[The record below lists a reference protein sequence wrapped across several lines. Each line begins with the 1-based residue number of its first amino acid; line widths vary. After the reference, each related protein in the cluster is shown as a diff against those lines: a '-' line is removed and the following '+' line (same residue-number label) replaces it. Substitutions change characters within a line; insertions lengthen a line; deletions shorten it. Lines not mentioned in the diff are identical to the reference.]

1 MPDGFITDTDSQTL
15 EDVIAL
21 ARKKKIGDFDENGE
35 LTPSFKSYVEQL
47 VLYATGED
55 KIWSEPQALLARAAA
70 AWKHAQTRKAGQNK
84 ISLRIEEGKSWSEKR
99 MVLDIVTDDKP
110 FLVDS
115 ISTALAEHGKP
126 VSFFSNAVVA
136 VSRSA
141 TGKREADVTQSAVR
155 ESMIHVEMD
164 PPVIDNEVDA
174 LHDEIEAV
182 LADVAI
188 AVEDWEPMRARLGA
202 CIAQLERSRL
212 PGVKVDEQREAVQF
226 LKWLWDNRFAFL
238 GVRHFNKVGEDDDTQ
253 LVIDPEKE
261 LGILR
266 APDRNVLTSTF
277 QPDGKLSPAVASFLA
292 SKEPILIAKSSTK
305 SLVHRRVYMDYVAVK
320 NFAPDG
326 TAIGEELFVG
336 LFTAEAYNR
345 PASDIP
351 LIRAKVDAVLENT
364 AFAPGGHNEKA
375 LVNILE
381 SCPRDELFQVDV
393 ETLTETALG
402 ILRLYKRPRVKLF
415 LRRDRFD
422 RFISAMLFVPRDR
435 FNSEIRERAGQ
446 MLAETFDGRVLSF
459 TPFFG
464 DAALV
469 RVHYIIGITPGAPE
483 GPGMGELTWRVRQIC
498 RNWNDGLLETMRE
511 AYDGAMPAALYAKYE
526 KAFDAGYRE
535 RTAPQGTLN
544 DITALERLADEPL
557 VVRAYRKPGDHD
569 KSVRLKIYKRG
580 APMSLSNLI
589 PTIENLGLSVLQE
602 AGYQVS
608 PYGAAKGGSWIH
620 DFATEQSG
628 GQPIALDEVKETFE
642 ETILA
647 VLEGRTE
654 DDGFNE
660 LVLTAGV
667 TWREAWLL
675 RAAAKHHMQAGF
687 AYSLSYIQEA
697 LSNHPSIARL
707 LIAAFHARFNPDGP
721 ANADDRIKDVEA
733 ADGAIEDALN
743 DVASLDEDRI
753 IRRYRTLFAAI
764 TRTNYYQRL
773 PDGAVKTYISF
784 KVDSSK
790 VAEIPE
796 PKPYRE
802 IFVSGPRVDG
812 VHLRFG
818 PVARGGLRWSDRRE
832 DFRTEVLGLVK
843 AQRVKNAVIVPT
855 GSKGGFY
862 PKQLPAG
869 GDRAAIYEEGR
880 EAYKVFIRGL
890 LDLTDNIV
898 AGEPKTPPRLV
909 RWDDPDPYLVVA
921 ADKGTAA
928 FSDTANAISEE
939 YGFWLGDAFASG
951 GSAGYDHKVMGITAR
966 GAWEAVKRHFREIG
980 KDIQAEPFTA
990 AGVGDMSGDVFGNGM
1005 LLSEQTKLVA
1015 AFDHRDIF
1023 IDPNP
1028 DLAKSYKE
1036 RKRLFEL
1043 PRSSWA
1049 DYDKKLIS
1057 KGGGVFS
1064 RSAKSIKLTPEIC
1077 AALDITEKELAP
1089 NELIRAILKAPVE
1102 LFWLGGIGTYFKAET
1117 EENWRVG
1124 DRANDPV
1131 RINAGEIRFAVAG
1144 EGANLGFT
1152 QLARIDYARN
1162 GGRINTDAIDNS
1174 AGVDSSDHEV
1184 NIKILLS
1191 NAIEHGELKREDRN
1205 DLLASMTEDVAEH
1218 VLRHNYD
1225 QTRAITQMEA
1235 TAPSELDVYARFMTT
1250 LEREGRLDRA
1260 IEYLPDA
1267 ERLASMRKQGLGPT
1281 RPDLA
1286 VLLAYAKMWL
1296 FDELTQSEGMDDPLF
1311 ERELIAY
1318 FPDALQ
1324 QFGRAIVTHQLRRE
1338 IIATRLSNEIVDTC
1352 GVSFVQRAAETSG
1365 VDFAV
1370 ISLAYE
1376 AVRRIFNLNEFSAA
1390 VDALDNKA
1398 PASLQTGLYLEASR
1412 LLGEQ
1417 TFHLLGDTQ
1426 AKDKLARNGLKAVVE
1441 QYEAAV
1447 AEFKTALP
1455 DILPE
1460 DAATA
1465 LEDRRQAWINDT
1477 APKDLAGEAAAI
1489 PALEFAF
1496 DIVNLANETG
1506 WSNPGVGGVFFAVG
1520 RMFNIDAMRNKARA
1534 EPPADHF
1541 DRIAIRQIIEDLTA
1555 RQRVLTA
1562 HVIAAAG
1569 GEPKGAPSKWT
1580 EKVVAKW
1587 SETAKDAIALY
1598 DESTAS
1604 LDLKGPVSVGKF
1616 SLFTRRLDEL
1626 AADTAR

>member
-1 MPDGFITDTDSQTL
+1 MPEGFITDTDSRIL

-21 ARKKKIGDFDENGE
+21 AEKKKAGDIDENGV
-35 LTPSFKSYVEQL
+35 LAPAFKSYLEQL

-55 KIWSEPQALLARAAA
+55 KIWTEPQALLNRASA
-70 AWKHAQTRKAGQNK
+70 AWKHAQTRKPDESRV
-84 ISLRIEEGKSWSEKR
+84 SLRIEEGKSWTERR

-115 ISTALAEHGKP
+115 ISAALADHGKP

-136 VSRSA
+136 VARDA
-141 TGKREADVTQSAVR
+141 KGKRDPKAPQASFR

-164 PPVIDNEVDA
+164 PPVAENELEA
-174 LHDEIEAV
+174 LHDEIGAV
-182 LADVAI
+182 LNDVAI

-212 PGVKVDEQREAVQF
+212 PGVKPDEQREAVQF

-238 GVRHFNKVGEDDDTQ
+238 GVRHFDKVGEGDDIQ
-253 LVIDPEKE
+253 LAVDADRD

-266 APDRNVLTSTF
+266 APERQVLQSTF

-292 SKEPILIAKSSTK
+292 SKEPILVAKSSTK
-305 SLVHRRVYMDYVAVK
+305 SLIHRRVYMDYVAVK

-326 TAIGEELFVG
+326 TAIGEDLFVG

-351 LIRAKVDAVLENT
+351 LVRAKVHAVLENT
-364 AFAPGGHNEKA
+364 AFTPGGHNEKA

-393 ETLTETALG
+393 ETLTEMALG

-415 LRRDRFD
+415 MRRDRFD

-435 FNSEIRERAGQ
+435 FNSEVRERTAQ
-446 MLAETFDGRVLSF
+446 LLAETFDGRVLSF

-469 RVHYIIGITPGAPE
+469 RVHYIIGIKPGAPE
-483 GPGMGELTWRVRQIC
+483 GPGMGELTWQVRQIC
-498 RNWNDGLLETMRE
+498 RNWNDGLLEAMRE
-511 AYDGAMPAALYAKYE
+511 AHDGATPAALYAKYE

-535 RTAPQGTLN
+535 RTSPKGTLY
-544 DITALERLADEPL
+544 DIDALERLENEPM
-557 VVRAYRKPGDHD
+557 VVRAYRRPDDSD
-569 KSVRLKIYKRG
+569 KTVRIKIYKRG
-580 APMSLSNLI
+580 APMTLSKLI

-602 AGYQVS
+602 ASYQVS
-608 PYGAAKGGSWIH
+608 PYGKKKDCWIH
-620 DFATEQSG
+620 DFMTEQSG
-628 GQPIALDEVKETFE
+628 GQQVALDEVREAFE

-647 VLEGRTE
+647 VLEERTE

-667 TWREAWLL
+667 NWREAWLL

-687 AYSLSYIQEA
+687 AYSQSYIQEA
-697 LSNHPSIARL
+697 LGNHPAIARL
-707 LIAAFHARFNPDGP
+707 LITAFHARFNPDGP
-721 ANADDRIKDVEA
+721 SNADARIKDVEA
-733 ADGAIEDALN
+733 ADAAIEDALN
-743 DVASLDEDRI
+743 NVASLDEDRI

-773 PDGAVKTYISF
+773 ADGSAKTYISF

-862 PKQLPAG
+862 PKQLPPG

-898 AGEPKTPPRLV
+898 GGEPKSPPRIV

-966 GAWEAVKRHFREIG
+966 GGWEAVKRHFREIG
-980 KDIQAEPFTA
+980 KDIQTEPFTA

-1005 LLSEQTKLVA
+1005 LLSQQTKLVA

-1023 IDPNP
+1023 IDPDP
-1028 DLAKSYKE
+1028 DPAKSWAE
-1036 RKRLFEL
+1036 RKRLFDL
-1043 PRSSWA
+1043 PRTSWQ

-1064 RSAKSIKLTPEIC
+1064 RAAKSIPLTPEIKK
-1077 AALDITEKELAP
+1077 LLNISNKELAP

-1102 LFWLGGIGTYFKAET
+1102 LFWLGGIGTYFKAED

-1124 DRANDPV
+1124 DRANDAV
-1131 RINAGEIRFAVAG
+1131 RIDASDMCMSVVG
-1144 EGANLGFT
+1144 EGANLGLT
-1152 QLARIDYARN
+1152 QLARIEYARD

-1191 NAIEHGELKREDRN
+1191 NAIEHGELKREERN

-1225 QTRAITQMEA
+1225 QTRAITQMEKS
-1235 TAPSELDVYARFMTT
+1235 APADLDVYARFMTT

-1267 ERLASMRKQGLGPT
+1267 ERLAAMRQHGLGPT

-1296 FDELTQSEGMDDPLF
+1296 FDELAKSESMDDPLF
-1311 ERELIAY
+1311 ERELVAY
-1318 FPDALQ
+1318 FPEALQ
-1324 QFGRAIVTHQLRRE
+1324 QYGHAMVTHQLRRE

-1365 VDFAV
+1365 VDFAT
-1370 ISLAYE
+1370 ITLAYE
-1376 AVRRIFNLNEFSAA
+1376 AVRRIFNLNDFAAA
-1390 VDALDNKA
+1390 VDALDNAA

-1412 LLGEQ
+1412 LLREQ
-1417 TFHLLGDTQ
+1417 TFHLLGDQ
-1426 AKDKLARNGLKAVVE
+1426 DAKERLSRNGLNAVVD

-1455 DILPE
+1455 NILPE
-1460 DAATA
+1460 EAAAA

-1496 DIVNLANETG
+1496 DIVNLAAETG

-1520 RMFNIDAMRNKARA
+1520 RLFNIDAMRDKARR

-1555 RQRVLTA
+1555 SQRVLTTR
-1562 HVIAAAG
+1562 VIAAAG
-1569 GEPKGAPSKWT
+1569 AEPKGAPAKWT
-1580 EKVVAKW
+1580 EKVIEKW
-1587 SETAKDAIALY
+1587 SATAEDAIALY
-1598 DESTAS
+1598 NESTAS
-1604 LDLKGPVSVGKF
+1604 LDLTGPVSVGKF

-1626 AADTAR
+1626 AANTAR

>member
-1 MPDGFITDTDSQTL
+1 MPEGFITDVDSQIL
-15 EDVIAL
+15 DQVIAL
-21 ARKKKIGDFDENGE
+21 AQKKKIGDLDEHGA
-35 LTPSFKSYVEQL
+35 LTPAFKSYVEQL

-55 KIWSEPQALLARAAA
+55 KIWTEPQALLHRAAS
-70 AWKHAQTRKAGQNK
+70 AWKHAQARKPGENK
-84 ISLRIEEGKSWSEKR
+84 VSLRIEDGKSWADRR

-115 ISTALAEHGKP
+115 VSAALSEAGKP

-136 VSRSA
+136 VARGPG
-141 TGKREADVTQSAVR
+141 GKRETDGQAAIR

-164 PPVIDNEVDA
+164 PPVVENEIDA
-174 LHDEIEAV
+174 LRDDINAV
-182 LADVAI
+182 LNDVAV

-202 CIAQLERSRL
+202 CIAHLERSRL
-212 PGVKVDEQREAVQF
+212 PGVKADEQREGVQF

-238 GVRHFNKVGEDDDTQ
+238 GVRHYNKVGEGDETQ
-253 LVIDPEKE
+253 LEVDPQKD

-266 APDRNVLTSTF
+266 MPGRNVLMSTF

-292 SKEPILIAKSSTK
+292 SREPILIAKSSTK
-305 SLVHRRVYMDYVAVK
+305 SLTHRRAYMDYVAVK
-320 NFAPDG
+320 NFAADG
-326 TAIGEELFVG
+326 TAIGEDLFVG

-351 LIRAKVDAVLENT
+351 LIRAKVDAVLERT

-375 LVNILE
+375 LLNILE
-381 SCPRDELFQVDV
+381 SCPRDDLFQVDV
-393 ETLTETALG
+393 DTLTEIALG

-422 RFISAMLFVPRDR
+422 RFISALLYVPRDR
-435 FNSEIRERAGQ
+435 FNSEIRERCGA
-446 MLAETFDGRVLSF
+446 MLAETFDGRVMTF

-469 RVHYIIGITPGAPE
+469 RVHYIIGIKPGAPE
-483 GPGMGELTWRVRQIC
+483 GPGLAELTRRVREIC
-498 RNWNDGLLETMRE
+498 RTWNDGLIEAMRE
-511 AYDGAMPAALYAKYE
+511 AHDGAMPAELHAKYE

-535 RTAPQGTLN
+535 RTAPEETLA
-544 DITALERLADEPL
+544 DIAALEKLGAEPM
-557 VVRAYRKPGDHD
+557 VVRAYRKRGDGEQ
-569 KSVRLKIYKRG
+569 SVRVKIYKRG
-580 APMSLSNLI
+580 EPMALSKLI
-589 PTIENLGLSVLQE
+589 PTLENLGLCVMQE
-602 AGYQVS
+602 ASHHVL
-608 PYGAAKGGSWIH
+608 PFGGGKSAFWIH
-620 DFATEQSG
+620 DFNTEQAS
-628 GQPIALDEVKETFE
+628 GQPIALSDVKEAFE

-647 VLEGRTE
+647 VLERRTE

-660 LVLTAGV
+660 LVATAGIN
-667 TWREAWLL
+667 WREAWLL

-687 AYSLSYIQEA
+687 AYSQAYIQEA
-697 LSNHPSIARL
+697 LSNHPQIARL
-707 LIAAFHARFNPDGP
+707 LITAFHARFNPDGP
-721 ANADDRIKDVEA
+721 MNADARIKDAEA
-733 ADGAIEDALN
+733 ADEAVREALN
-743 DVASLDEDRI
+743 TVESLDEDRI
-753 IRRYRTLFAAI
+753 IRRFLNLFGAI
-764 TRTNYYQRL
+764 TRTNYYQREK
-773 PDGAVKTYISF
+773 DGSVKTYISF

-790 VAEIPE
+790 IAEIPD

-802 IFVSGPRVDG
+802 IFVCGPRVDG

-818 PVARGGLRWSDRRE
+818 PIARGGLRWSDRRE

-869 GDRAAIYEEGR
+869 DRAAIYEEGR
-880 EAYKVFIRGL
+880 EAYKIFIRGL

-898 AGEPKTPPRLV
+898 QGEIKTPAKIV

-928 FSDTANAISEE
+928 FSDTANAISQE

-980 KDIQAEPFTA
+980 KDIQKEPFTV

-1005 LLSEQTKLVA
+1005 LLSQQIRLVA

-1023 IDPNP
+1023 IDPDP
-1028 DLAKSYKE
+1028 DPAKSWIE
-1036 RKRLFEL
+1036 RMRLFDM

-1049 DYDKKLIS
+1049 DYDKALIS

-1064 RSAKSIKLTPEIC
+1064 RSAKSIAVSPEMRALLGIAEKTVTP
-1077 AALDITEKELAP
+1077 A
-1089 NELIRAILKAPVE
+1089 ELIRAILKSPVE
-1102 LFWLGGIGTYFKAET
+1102 LFWLGGIGTYFKAED

-1124 DRANDPV
+1124 DRANDAV
-1131 RINAGEIRFAVAG
+1131 RIDANEIRAAVIG

-1152 QLARIDYARN
+1152 QLARIEYARG

-1191 NAIEHGELKREDRN
+1191 GAIEHGELKREDRN
-1205 DLLASMTEDVAEH
+1205 PLLASMTEDVAGH

-1225 QTRAITQMEA
+1225 QTRAISLMEM
-1235 TAPSELDVYARFMTT
+1235 TAPQELDVYARFMTT

-1260 IEYLPDA
+1260 IEYLPDN
-1267 ERLASMRKQGLGPT
+1267 ERLGAMRQHGLGPT

-1296 FDELTQSEGMDDPLF
+1296 FDELVNSAAPDDPLF
-1311 ERELIAY
+1311 ERELFAY
-1318 FPDALQ
+1318 FPEPLHRFTQ
-1324 QFGRAIVTHQLRRE
+1324 SVVGHQLRRE
-1338 IIATRLSNEIVDTC
+1338 IIATRLANEIVDTC

-1365 VDFAV
+1365 VDFAT
-1370 ISLAYE
+1370 IALAYE
-1376 AVRRIFNLNEFSAA
+1376 AVRRIYNLNDYAA
-1390 VDALDNKA
+1390 AIDDLDNKA
-1398 PASLQTGLYLEASR
+1398 PASLQSSLYLEASR
-1412 LLGEQ
+1412 LLREQ
-1417 TFHLLGDTQ
+1417 TFHLLSDAAAREALTQ
-1426 AKDKLARNGLKAVVE
+1426 RGLKGVVE
-1441 QYEAAV
+1441 QYQVAA

-1460 DAATA
+1460 EDAAD
-1465 LEDRRQAWINDT
+1465 LDGRYQRWIGDG
-1477 APKDLAGEAAAI
+1477 APEAVARHAAAI

-1496 DIVNLANETG
+1496 DIVNLAQETG
-1506 WSNPGVGGVFFAVG
+1506 WSNPGAGGVFFAVG
-1520 RMFNIDAMRNKARA
+1520 NLFGIDAVREKAWR

-1541 DRIAIRQIIEDLTA
+1541 DKIAIRQIIEDLTA
-1555 RQRVLTA
+1555 RQRLLTTR
-1562 HVIAAAG
+1562 VIAASGA
-1569 GEPKGAPSKWT
+1569 EPKGAPAKWT
-1580 EKVVAKW
+1580 EKVIGKW
-1587 SETAKDAIALY
+1587 SAGAQDAIAQF
-1598 DESTAS
+1598 ETITAQ
-1604 LDLKGPVSVGKF
+1604 LDLSGPVSVGKF
-1616 SLFTRRLDEL
+1616 ALYIRQLDAL
-1626 AADTAR
+1626 ALATGRQA

>member
-1 MPDGFITDTDSQTL
+1 MPEGFITDTDSQIL

-21 ARKKKIGDFDENGE
+21 ARKKKSGDMDENGD
-35 LTPSFKSYVEQL
+35 LTPAFKSYLEQL

-55 KIWSEPQALLARAAA
+55 KIWSEPQSLLARASV
-70 AWKHAQTRKAGQNK
+70 AWKHAQTRKPGESK
-84 ISLRIEEGKSWSEKR
+84 ISLRIEDGKNWTEKR

-115 ISTALAEHGKP
+115 ISAALSDHGKP
-126 VSFFSNAVVA
+126 VSFFSNAVIA
-136 VSRSA
+136 IARSES
-141 TGKREADVTQSAVR
+141 GKREPNAPQAAFR

-164 PPVIDNEVDA
+164 PPVMENEIDA
-174 LHDEIEAV
+174 LADELDAV
-182 LADVAI
+182 LSDVAI
-188 AVEDWEPMRARLGA
+188 AVDDWEPMRARLGA

-212 PGVKVDEQREAVQF
+212 PGVKPDEQRESVQF

-238 GVRHFNKVGEDDDTQ
+238 GVRHFNKVGDGDDAQ
-253 LVIDPEKE
+253 LVIDPEKD

-266 APDRNVLTSTF
+266 APGRNVLMSTF
-277 QPDGKLSPAVASFLA
+277 QPDGQLSPAVASFLA
-292 SKEPILIAKSSTK
+292 SKEPILVAKSSTK

-351 LIRAKVDAVLENT
+351 LIRAKVDAVLERT

-375 LVNILE
+375 LINILE

-435 FNSEIRERAGQ
+435 FNSDIRERVADL
-446 MLAETFDGRVLSF
+446 LADTFDGRVLSF

-464 DAALV
+464 DASLV
-469 RVHYIIGITPGAPE
+469 RVHYIIGIKPGAPE
-483 GPGMGELTWRVRQIC
+483 GPGLAELTWQVRQIC

-511 AYDGAMPAALYAKYE
+511 AHDGATPAALYAKYE

-535 RTAPQGTLN
+535 RTPPTETLS
-544 DITALERLADEPL
+544 DIAALEKLESEPM
-557 VVRAYRKPGDHD
+557 VVRAYRKPGDD
-569 KSVRLKIYKRG
+569 TQAVRIKIYKRG
-580 APMSLSNLI
+580 EPMTLSKVI

-602 AGYQVS
+602 ASHQVS
-608 PYGAAKGGSWIH
+608 PYGDDKECCWIH
-620 DFATEQSG
+620 DFNTEQSS
-628 GQPIALDEVKETFE
+628 GQPIALDEVKEAFE

-667 TWREAWLL
+667 NWREAWLL
-675 RAAAKHHMQAGF
+675 RAAAKHHLQAGF
-687 AYSLSYIQEA
+687 AYSLIYIQEA
-697 LSNHPSIARL
+697 LANHPSIARL
-707 LIAAFHARFNPDGP
+707 LITAFHARFNPDGP
-721 ANADDRIKDVEA
+721 SNADARIKDVEA
-733 ADGAIEDALN
+733 ADDAIEEALN

-773 PDGAVKTYISF
+773 PDGSVKTYISF

-898 AGEPKTPPRLV
+898 AGAPVTPPRIV

-980 KDIQAEPFTA
+980 KDIQTEPFTA

-1005 LLSEQTKLVA
+1005 LLSQQTKLVA

-1023 IDPNP
+1023 IDPDP
-1028 DLAKSYKE
+1028 DPSKSWAE
-1036 RKRLFEL
+1036 RKRLFDL
-1043 PRSSWA
+1043 PRSSWQ

-1057 KGGGVFS
+1057 KGGGVFP
-1064 RSAKSIKLTPEIC
+1064 RTAKSIALTPEIK
-1077 AALDITEKELAP
+1077 ALLGITDKELTP

-1102 LFWLGGIGTYFKAET
+1102 LFWLGGIGTYFKAED

-1124 DRANDPV
+1124 DRANDAV
-1131 RINAGEIRFAVAG
+1131 RIDADEIRASVIG

-1152 QLARIDYARN
+1152 QLARIEYARN

-1191 NAIEHGELKREDRN
+1191 NAIENGDLKREERN
-1205 DLLASMTEDVAEH
+1205 PLLASMTEDVATH

-1225 QTRAITQMEA
+1225 QTRAITQMEE
-1235 TAPSELDVYARFMTT
+1235 TAPQDLDVYARFMTT

-1260 IEYLPDA
+1260 IEYLPNP
-1267 ERLASMRKQGLGPT
+1267 EQLGVMRQQGLGPT
-1281 RPDLA
+1281 RPELA
-1286 VLLAYAKMWL
+1286 VMLAYAKMWL
-1296 FDELTQSEGMDDPLF
+1296 FDELTRSDSMDDPLF
-1311 ERELIAY
+1311 ERELVAY
-1318 FPDALQ
+1318 FPDALH
-1324 QFGRAIVTHQLRRE
+1324 QFGRSIVTHQLRRE

-1370 ISLAYE
+1370 IALAYE
-1376 AVRRIFNLNEFSAA
+1376 AVRRIFNLNDFAA
-1390 VDALDNKA
+1390 CVDSLDNIV

-1412 LLGEQ
+1412 LLRDQ
-1417 TFHLLGDTQ
+1417 TFHLLGDIE
-1426 AKDKLARNGLKAVVE
+1426 AREKLARNGLRAVVE
-1441 QYEAAV
+1441 QYQTAV
-1447 AEFKTALP
+1447 SEFKIALP
-1455 DILPE
+1455 DILPA
-1460 DAATA
+1460 DAAAA
-1465 LEDRRQAWINDT
+1465 LEDRRQAWIDDA
-1477 APKDLAGEAAAI
+1477 APEEIAREAAAI

-1496 DIVNLANETG
+1496 DIVNLATETG
-1506 WSNPGVGGVFFAVG
+1506 WSNPGVGGIFFAVG
-1520 RMFNIDAMRNKARA
+1520 RMFNIDAMRDKARA

-1541 DRIAIRQIIEDLTA
+1541 DRIALRQIIEDLTA
-1555 RQRVLTA
+1555 RQRGITA
-1562 HVIAAAG
+1562 RIIAAAG
-1569 GEPKGAPSKWT
+1569 AEPKGAPAKWT
-1580 EKVVAKW
+1580 DKVIEKWAA
-1587 SETAKDAIALY
+1587 TAEDAIALY
-1598 DESTAS
+1598 EESTGS
-1604 LDLKGPVSVGKF
+1604 LDLTGPVSVGKF